1 MVFIPAILSVIALA
15 LSLDAESPARGW
27 KPTAIPLLNFSSDHG
42 TGYGLRFNLFHYDGS
57 TVPYNRAYSFQ
68 VFATTRGKQ
77 VHRIRLDAPR
87 LKPGQRLEVE
97 AVFEKED
104 FANYFGDLDAD
115 ALRAYSKEE
124 KTYQQTN
131 PRLQLTWIRTLRP
144 PFRGRAELRLS
155 HRGIVPNAPGTGL
168 LDRLRPLGAEGGF
181 LARAV
186 AALRCDT
193 RDDYTN
199 SSRGVLEEVQME
211 YSWGGKGDYAGAR
224 LGLQHRHFIGILPG
238 VVLAHRVQADL
249 TWGDFPFYEQL
260 SLGGSETIRGLSA
273 ARRRGE
279 GRLLGNGELRWRG
292 VRVSRSQRIYTGLV
306 LFGDV
311 GQTFKRGSGPGLR
324 RWERGLG
331 AGLRFHWHST
341 IVRADY
347 GSSGERTGLYMT
359 FSQVF

>member
-1 MVFIPAILSVIALA
+1 MMFIPALLTALA
-15 LSLDAESPARGW
+15 LAAGLQAETPARGW

-42 TGYGLRFNLFHYDGS
+42 TGYGLRVNLFHYDGY
-57 TVPYNRAYSFQ
+57 TVPYNRAYSLQ

-77 VHRIRLDAPR
+77 VHRIRLDVPQ
-87 LKPGQRLEVE
+87 LKPGQRVEVE
-97 AVFEKED
+97 AVFEKEEY
-104 FANYFGDLDAD
+104 ANYFGDLDAG

-124 KTYQQTN
+124 KTYRHTN

-144 PFRGRAELRLS
+144 PYRGRAQLRLS

-168 LDRLRPLGAEGGF
+168 LDQLRPRGAEGGF
-181 LARAV
+181 LAKAV

-199 SSRGVLEEVQME
+199 SSRGVLEEVQVE
-211 YSWGGKGDYAGAR
+211 YSWGGKGAYSGLQ
-224 LGLQHRHFIGILPG
+224 LGLQHRHFLGLLPG
-238 VVLAHRVQADL
+238 LVLAHRVQADL

-260 SLGGSETIRGLSA
+260 SIGGSDTIRGLSA

-279 GRLLGNGELRWRG
+279 GRLLGNAELRWRG
-292 VRVSRSQRIYTGLV
+292 VRISRGQRIYAGMV
-306 LFGDV
+306 LFGDA
-311 GQTFKRGSGPGLR
+311 GQTFARSAGPGLR

-347 GSSGERTGLYMT
+347 GSSGEKTGLYMT
-359 FSQVF
+359 FSHVF

>member
-1 MVFIPAILSVIALA
+1 MVFIPALLTVLAQALA
-15 LSLDAESPARGW
+15 LHAGTPARGW

-42 TGYGLRFNLFHYDGS
+42 TGYGLRINLFHYDGS

-68 VFATTRGKQ
+68 VFATTRGKH
-77 VHRIRLDAPR
+77 VHRIRLDAPQ

-104 FANYFGDLDAD
+104 FANYFGDLEAG
-115 ALRAYSKEE
+115 ALRTYSKKE
-124 KTYQQTN
+124 KTYRHTS

-155 HRGIVPNAPGTGL
+155 HRDIVPNAPGTGL
-168 LDRLRPLGAEGGF
+168 LDQLRPLGAEGGL
-181 LARAV
+181 LAQAV

-199 SSRGVLEEVQME
+199 SSSGVLEEVQME
-211 YSWGGKGDYAGAR
+211 YSWGGKGAFAGAR
-224 LGLQHRHFIGILPG
+224 LGLQHRHFIGLLPAL
-238 VVLAHRVQADL
+238 VLAHRVQADL
-249 TWGDFPFYEQL
+249 TGGDFPFYEQL

-279 GRLLGNGELRWRG
+279 GRLLGNAELRWRG
-292 VRVSRSQRIYTGLV
+292 LRISRGQRIYAGLV
-306 LFGDV
+306 LFADV
-311 GQTFKRGSGPGLR
+311 GQTFSRGSGPDLR